1 MLVRLRLSASAE
13 NYIYQRQGID
23 SIYEWENFDKD
34 DAIYL
39 LRLVYKPSGSGNDEM
54 FSFKADLNIQIAVFF
69 VHHNICTRWI
79 VYYGY
84 ITDPTIFT
92 LKNNVR

>member
-39 LRLVYKPSGSGNDEM
+39 LRLVCKPGGGGNVEM
-54 FSFKADLNIQIAVFF
+54 FSFKAELNIQLAVFF
-69 VHHNICTRWI
+69 IHHNICTKWI

-84 ITDPTIFT
+84 ITVPAILA
-92 LKNNVR
+92 LKK